1 MTNSDSPYLGTRCIP
16 LRVVTP
22 NLRTPAR
29 RRQFSFILLPRGSIT
44 VLPKPVFCVVLPNSA
59 VLIASLPNLGAV
71 LSVEAKAVS
80 GPESDD
86 KCYSK

>member
-1 MTNSDSPYLGTRCIP
+1 MHT
-16 LRVVTP
+16 TP
-22 NLRTPAR
+22 CRNPEPTHGAGS
-29 RRQFSFILLPRGSIT
+29 FSFILLPGSSIT

-86 KCYSK
+86 NCYSE